1 MQILVVVNLMAFM
14 VGVLLLFS
22 LVTPHDRRHAGIRKR
37 RSHAP
42 SDSHRLVPLQS
53 TKGGSS

>member
-22 LVTPHDRRHAGIRKR
+22 LVTPHDRRHVGIRKR
-37 RSHAP
+37 SSYSRS
-42 SDSHRLVPLQS
+42 DVHRLARFAKHLGAPQ
-53 TKGGSS
+53 